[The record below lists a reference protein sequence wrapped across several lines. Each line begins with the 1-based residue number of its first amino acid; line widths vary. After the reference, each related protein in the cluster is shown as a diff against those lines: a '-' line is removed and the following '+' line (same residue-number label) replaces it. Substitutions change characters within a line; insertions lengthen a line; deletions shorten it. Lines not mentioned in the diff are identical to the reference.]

1 MLKDFFVKQLIK
13 RQMKGVPKE
22 QQEQLIG
29 MVEKNP
35 DLFMNIASE
44 VKEKVDKGADQ
55 MAATM
60 DVVKKYQDEL
70 KKLV

>member
-1 MLKDFFVKQLIK
+1 MLKEFFVKQLIK
-13 RQMKGVPKE
+13 RQMKGVPPE
-22 QQEQLIG
+22 QQAQLIG

-35 DLFMNIASE
+35 ELFMNIASE
-44 VKEKVDKGADQ
+44 VQEKVKGGAEQ

-60 DVVKKYQDEL
+60 EVVKKYQEEL